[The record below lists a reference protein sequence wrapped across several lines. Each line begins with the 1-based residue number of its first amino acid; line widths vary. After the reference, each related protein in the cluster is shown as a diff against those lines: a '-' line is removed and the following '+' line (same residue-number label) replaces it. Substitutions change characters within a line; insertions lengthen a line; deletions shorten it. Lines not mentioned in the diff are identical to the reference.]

1 MSVRMRHT
9 RGHSGNRRSHHA
21 LEVVKAVKDAES
33 GKLRLPHRLDESTGL
48 YRGKQLFTP
57 KTKVKQPK
65 LPKGKVS
72 EPDAHALH
80 EHVHEAEGTK
90 GVIGKVASAVRPR
103 SRSGFGG
110 GV

>member
-21 LEVVKAVKDAES
+21 LEAVRAVKDAES
-33 GKLRLPHRLDESTGL
+33 GNLRLPHRLDETTGL

-57 KTKVKQPK
+57 KVKVKQPK
-65 LPKGKVS
+65 SLKEKAQEPDVHAGHTHETEGPKGI
-72 EPDAHALH
+72 
-80 EHVHEAEGTK
+80 
-90 GVIGKVASAVRPR
+90 IGKVTAAARPR
-103 SRSGFGG
+103 SRSGMGG

>member
-21 LEVVKAVKDAES
+21 LEAVKAVKDAKS

-57 KTKVKQPK
+57 KVKVKQPK
-65 LPKGKVS
+65 LPKGKAS
-72 EPDAHALH
+72 EPDAHAAHAH
-80 EHVHEAEGTK
+80 ETEGPK
-90 GVIGKVASAVRPR
+90 GIIGKVAAAARPR
-103 SRSGFGG
+103 SRSGMGG
-110 GV
+110 GA